1 MESFEFTY
9 STRKRMTLA
18 ISFAGLLLGGIG
30 GLIVWTAHEKM
41 GKAFALVFTLIGLI
55 CFVSSLVRFISSKT
69 WRLALR
75 ANEIS
80 WESPQENRRVS
91 FDDVSKVS
99 IDNEGEIESVVISLK
114 AGPEIRV
121 PSNCCGKLDEVIR
134 FLQKHHPNVLATKG
148 VIDAART
155 W

>member
-1 MESFEFTY
+1 MESFEFTF
-9 STRKRMTLA
+9 STRNRMTLV
-18 ISFAGLLLGGIG
+18 ISFVGLLLCGVG
-30 GLIVWTAHEKM
+30 GLIAWTAREGT
-41 GKAFALVFTLIGLI
+41 GKIFGLVFTLAGFI
-55 CFVSSLVRFISSKT
+55 CFVSSLVRFTSAKT
-69 WRLALR
+69 WRLALT

-91 FDDVSKVS
+91 FDDISKVS

-148 VIDAART
+148 AIDAART